1 MSIVTNPIILDG
13 TFREEM
19 DALRHLISHQNAAID
34 LLASDKRA
42 SLSSDIATIAALCK
56 NGEILEL
63 LDYGDQI
70 SMAWKEGETEYTP
83 AWNLCHESDEE
94 LENGET
100 VHGAFFEW
108 DKTTPTGCP
117 FDECEAL
124 YYFDGTEG
132 AGEHYITIGV
142 NYGEG
147 WIAGQNIQFNFAN
160 PPAEGDQ
167 LVLSH
172 NNNGVNPTNGVAW
185 TIYAKGST
193 EAKESGV
200 TSNGNAGT
208 KLGETSA
215 ASPQSTNGKVN
226 APARVDYG
234 YNRWSQSALRQ
245 RLNSEAAAGGW
256 WTPQNEWDRPPAA
269 AATLDGFLHGYS
281 EEVIRHFKPIKVVT
295 VTNNFENNVEDV
307 TYDRVFL
314 ASLEQLY
321 AVPQFPGAEGDYWEY
336 YKRLLGRTSPA
347 PTSKIYT
354 RLIKYSLSAPT
365 SAQYCFRRSSYRTS
379 ASTVWYVYSSGYLT
393 TNHARNAYRCAPSV
407 FLSE

>member
-19 DALRHLISHQNAAID
+19 DALRHLISHQNSTLDVI
-34 LLASDKRA
+34 ASDKRA
-42 SLSSDIATIAALCK
+42 LVSSDIATIAALCK
-56 NGEILEL
+56 NGEILEQ
-63 LDYGDQI
+63 LDFGDQI

-94 LENGET
+94 LEDGET

-108 DKTTPTGCP
+108 DKTTPTGMP
-117 FDECEAL
+117 FDECEAI
-124 YYFDGTEG
+124 YSFDGTEG
-132 AGEHYITIGV
+132 AGDCYITIAMDFGK
-142 NYGEG
+142 G
-147 WIAGQNIQFNFAN
+147 WIAGQNIQFNFVN

-172 NNNGVNPTNGVAW
+172 NNFDVNPTDGVTW

-193 EAKESGV
+193 EAKETGV

-208 KLGETSA
+208 KLGETSST
-215 ASPQSTNGKVN
+215 SPHTTNGRVN
-226 APARVDYG
+226 APSRVDYG

-281 EEVIRHFKPIKVVT
+281 EEVIRHFKPVKVVT
-295 VTNNFENNVEDV
+295 VTNSFENNVEDV

-314 ASLEQLY
+314 ASLEQMY
-321 AVPQFPGAEGDYWEY
+321 AAPPLPGAEGDYWEY
-336 YKRLLGRTSPA
+336 YKRLLGRTTPA
-347 PTSKIYT
+347 PLSKAYT

-365 SAQYCFRRSSYRTS
+365 SAQSCFRRSANRVYAYIVWSVT
-379 ASTVWYVYSSGYLT
+379 ASGTLT
-393 TNHARNAYRCAPSV
+393 TNSARSTFRCTPSV